1 MTSDPCRELRGVLGA
16 VALGNADEAE
26 RVALRA
32 HLDGCAECRAE
43 LRELTSVAAALPLA
57 DPERVAD
64 VTAAGLAQPPPTLA
78 KRVLGRVAAERFA
91 RRARRRRRVG
101 LVAATATAIA
111 IAAAIVGFALVVPD
125 GSSPGTRVA
134 LSAKVAGVS
143 AEATLRGRPAGTEVA
158 FHVAG
163 LHQGEYYWLWV
174 TGDDGDRVGA
184 GTFQG
189 TAKASDLVMTAALPL
204 RDARRIWVT
213 DQHDKVVLDERLP
226 APA

>member
-1 MTSDPCRELRGVLGA
+1 MTSDPCRELRGALGA

-26 RVALRA
+26 HVALRA

-57 DPERVAD
+57 DPARVAD
-64 VTAAGLAQPPPTLA
+64 VTSSGLVQPPPTLA
-78 KRVLGRVAAERFA
+78 KRVLGRVTAERFA
-91 RRARRRRRVG
+91 RRTRRRRRVG
-101 LVAATATAIA
+101 LAAAAATA
-111 IAAAIVGFALVVPD
+111 IAAAIVAFALVVPD
-125 GSSPGTRVA
+125 GSPTGTHVA
-134 LSAKVAGVS
+134 LTAKEAGVT
-143 AEATLRGRPAGTEVA
+143 AEATLRGRNAGTEVA

-189 TAKASDLVMTAALPL
+189 TANASDLVMTAALPL

-213 DQHDKVVLDERLP
+213 DEHDKVVLDERLP